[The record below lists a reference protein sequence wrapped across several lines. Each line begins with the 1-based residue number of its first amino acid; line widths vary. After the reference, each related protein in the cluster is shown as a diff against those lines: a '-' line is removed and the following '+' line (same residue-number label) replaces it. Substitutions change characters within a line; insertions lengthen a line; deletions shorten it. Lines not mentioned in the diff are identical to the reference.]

1 LLESEKAQEDGHA
14 GGYLPRGLEVC
25 KSIICFFDAIFV

>member
-25 KSIICFFDAIFV
+25 KTIISFFSAMFV